1 MEKTVNTA
9 WYAKKCAL
17 GTLVCC
23 GTELVLLMLASAL
36 ILRGAISEEMA
47 NGAVLVCAAVAT
59 FLGCMIGARKTS
71 KRAMMTAGCAASA
84 WVTMQAIGFFV
95 YDGLTP
101 ERSLELAAAYY
112 KETGK
117 RGEAPRRAPAA
128 SAGEH
133 KAIGVFT
140 RF

>member
-23 GTELVLLMLASAL
+23 GTELVLLVLASAL
-36 ILRGAISEEMA
+36 MLRGAISEEMA
-47 NGAVLVCAAVAT
+47 NGAVLVCAAVAA

-71 KRAMMTAGCAASA
+71 KRAMMT
-84 WVTMQAIGFFV
+84 VIGFFV

-101 ERSLELAAAYY
+101 ERSLELAAAMAVGAVAPLLLQRN
-112 KETGK
+112 GK
-117 RGEAPRRAPAA
+117 KGRGAKARARR
-128 SAGEH
+128 
-133 KAIGVFT
+133 K
-140 RF
+140 RR

>member
-47 NGAVLVCAAVAT
+47 NGAVLVCTAVAA

-84 WVTMQAIGFFV
+84 WVTMQVIGFFAFWRRNR
-95 YDGLTP
+95 LNIL
-101 ERSLELAAAYY
+101 LESEEILPVSNAVI
-112 KETGK
+112 
-117 RGEAPRRAPAA
+117 A
-128 SAGEH
+128 SI
-133 KAIGVFT
+133 K
-140 RF
+140 